1 MSMRAMVV
9 VLLGLMPACAVA
21 EGSNAGFGM
30 GGNYAR
36 FDPVV
41 AQYNA
46 SGELFRISGHCQSSC
61 TLFLGIRNV
70 CIERSA
76 SLLFHSAHDRD
87 RNPSPSR
94 TVHMLDAYNPKL
106 RAYVTANHYMDTL
119 ALHTISGAAMI
130 SRFGYRE
137 CPKR

>member
-1 MSMRAMVV
+1 VRIVIAA
-9 VLLGLMPACAVA
+9 LLALMPACAMA

-30 GGNYAR
+30 GGNYSR

-76 SLLFHSAHDRD
+76 SLLFHSAHDRQ
-87 RNPSPSR
+87 RNPSPSL
-94 TVHMLDAYNPKL
+94 TVHMLDAYSPKL
-106 RAYVTANHYMDTL
+106 RAYLAAGHYMDTL
-119 ALHTISGAAMI
+119 AFHTISGAALI

-137 CPKR
+137 CPRR

>member
-1 MSMRAMVV
+1 MRALMA
-9 VLLGLMPACAVA
+9 VLLALMPACAIA
-21 EGSNAGFGM
+21 AGSNAGFGM
-30 GGNYAR
+30 GGNFAR

-46 SGELFRISGHCQSSC
+46 SGELFRIEGHCQSSC

-70 CIERSA
+70 CIERGA
-76 SLLFHSAHDRD
+76 SLLFHSAHDRN

-106 RAYVTANHYMDTL
+106 RAYLTAGHYMDTL
-119 ALHTISGAAMI
+119 AFHTISGADI
-130 SRFGYRE
+130 IRRFGYRE

>member
-1 MSMRAMVV
+1 MSMR
-9 VLLGLMPACAVA
+9 VLMAALLALMPASAIA
-21 EGSNAGFGM
+21 GSNAGFGM
-30 GGNYAR
+30 GGNFAR

-46 SGELFRISGHCQSSC
+46 SGEMFRIEGHCQSSC

-70 CIERSA
+70 CIERGA

-106 RAYVTANHYMDTL
+106 RAYLTAGHYMDTL
-119 ALHTISGAAMI
+119 AFHTISGADMI
-130 SRFGYRE
+130 RRFGYRE

>member
-1 MSMRAMVV
+1 MRIVIAA
-9 VLLGLMPACAVA
+9 LLALMPACAMA

-30 GGNYAR
+30 GGNYSR

-76 SLLFHSAHDRD
+76 SLLFHSAHDRQ
-87 RNPSPSR
+87 RNPSPSL

-106 RAYVTANHYMDTL
+106 RAYLAAGHYMDTL
-119 ALHTISGAAMI
+119 AFHTISGAALI

-137 CPKR
+137 CPRR

>member
-1 MSMRAMVV
+1 MSMRAMVVV

-61 TLFLGIRNV
+61 TLFLVIRNV
-70 CIERSA
+70 CIEPNA
-76 SLLFHSAHDRD
+76 TLLFHAAHDQS
-87 RNPSPSR
+87 RNVSPSL
-94 TVHMLDAYNPKL
+94 TTHMLAAYN
-106 RAYVTANHYMDTL
+106 
-119 ALHTISGAAMI
+119 
-130 SRFGYRE
+130 
-137 CPKR
+137 

>member
-1 MSMRAMVV
+1 MRVLMA
-9 VLLGLMPACAVA
+9 VLLALMPGCAIA
-21 EGSNAGFGM
+21 AGSNAGYGM
-30 GGNYAR
+30 GGQYAR

-46 SGELFRISGHCQSSC
+46 SGELFRIEGHCQSSC

-106 RAYVTANHYMDTL
+106 RAFVTANHYMDTL
-119 ALHTISGAAMI
+119 AFHTISGADMI
-130 SRFGYRE
+130 RKFGYRE